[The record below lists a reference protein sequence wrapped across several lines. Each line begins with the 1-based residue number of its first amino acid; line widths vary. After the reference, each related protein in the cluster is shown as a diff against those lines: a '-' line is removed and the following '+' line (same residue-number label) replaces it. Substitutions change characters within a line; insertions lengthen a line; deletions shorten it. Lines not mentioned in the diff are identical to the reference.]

1 MFAVSSW
8 SPARQDALCLCVASA
23 EAQPGRGQPPGRP
36 GLTPSL
42 VRGVSGCWLVALRLA
57 WLHGAPMKFLSMR
70 LRHSSH
76 LQTHLLT
83 DAGSPAGRRHSPCGS
98 GNRPRARDVL
108 ARGSPLLPPACSV
121 CREPLGVLLPPLQ
134 HPEATRP
141 PRCACRMPAG
151 RTLAHSQPPWL
162 RRLALDLGFKAA
174 GLSSKEIS
182 PRVN

>member
-42 VRGVSGCWLVALRLA
+42 VHGVSGCWLVALRLA
-57 WLHGAPMKFLSMR
+57 WLRRAPMKFLSTH

-98 GNRPRARDVL
+98 GNRPRACDVL
-108 ARGSPLLPPACSV
+108 VCGSPPLPPVCSV
-121 CREPLGVLLPPLQ
+121 CREPLGMLLPPLQ

-141 PRCACRMPAG
+141 PCRACRMPAG
-151 RTLAHSQPPWL
+151 CTLAHSWPPWL
-162 RRLALDLGFKAA
+162 WRLALDLSFKAA
-174 GLSSKEIS
+174 GSSSKEIS
-182 PRVN
+182 PHAN